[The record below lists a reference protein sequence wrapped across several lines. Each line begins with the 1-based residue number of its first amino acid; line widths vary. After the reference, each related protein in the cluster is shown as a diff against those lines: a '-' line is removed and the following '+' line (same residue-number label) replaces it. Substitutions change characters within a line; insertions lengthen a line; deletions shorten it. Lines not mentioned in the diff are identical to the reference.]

1 MLVIDSRESHR
12 EKSETLS
19 TDARNHLT
27 TARWRSGCDDWHWI
41 LSRGFLF
48 CSRTARVASMD
59 VARDGPMRDFID
71 TGVGLYNIDYLPADA
86 LTDLD

>member
-1 MLVIDSRESHR
+1 
-12 EKSETLS
+12 
-19 TDARNHLT
+19 
-27 TARWRSGCDDWHWI
+27 
-41 LSRGFLF
+41 
-48 CSRTARVASMD
+48 MD